1 MTVVSS
7 MASSGSCDL
16 GRHGA
21 TCRTTSAPYTTCYN
35 RFVRWRR
42 AGVWAKIMSALPGS
56 HDAEGPRTDIAYRQ
70 RGTKET
76 TLRQSPLQYAADW
89 RQDIDTAPAALR
101 MTSSTTSCFDIMGT
115 CEDGTSVVLAFMRFE
130 TKRCRS
136 GGTVWSW
143 VARTYQLGLAFH
155 AVPSTFWLKRSAT
168 GAACVAYTSFSSA
181 AGRSPAKC
189 LTPLCLSQMRPSG
202 TSRWSNTGD
211 VGNLPSR
218 L

>member
-1 MTVVSS
+1 MRARVRLYRDMCRGVPC
-7 MASSGSCDL
+7 AVGHGLAHRDL
-16 GRHGA
+16 CPLRSESD
-21 TCRTTSAPYTTCYN
+21 RSA
-35 RFVRWRR
+35 
-42 AGVWAKIMSALPGS
+42 ALPRSVAMCQDQTS
-56 HDAEGPRTDIAYRQ
+56 HTDKVGRL
-70 RGTKET
+70 RET
-76 TLRQSPLQYAADW
+76 TLRRSPLRYASDW

-101 MTSSTTSCFDIMGT
+101 MTSSTTSGFDNMGT
-115 CEDGTSVVLAFMRFE
+115 CEDATSVVVALMRFE

-136 GGTVWSW
+136 GGTVWSF

-168 GAACVAYTSFSSA
+168 GAACVAYTSFCSA
-181 AGRSPAKC
+181 SGRSPAKC

>member
-1 MTVVSS
+1 MSRPIVVTACMTWLLRIVG
-7 MASSGSCDL
+7 ASNSAHI
-16 GRHGA
+16 HGA
-21 TCRTTSAPYTTCYN
+21 HAPVEEPST
-35 RFVRWRR
+35 
-42 AGVWAKIMSALPGS
+42 AS
-56 HDAEGPRTDIAYRQ
+56 RTDIAYRQ
-70 RGTKET
+70 RRTTGDT
-76 TLRQSPLQYAADW
+76 TLRRSPLRCASDW

-101 MTSSTTSCFDIMGT
+101 MTSSTTSGFDNMGT
-115 CEDGTSVVLAFMRFE
+115 CEDATSVVVAFMRFD

-143 VARTYQLGLAFH
+143 VARTYQLALAFH

-168 GAACVAYTSFSSA
+168 GAACVAYTSFRSA
-181 AGRSPAKC
+181 SGRSPAKY

>member
-1 MTVVSS
+1 MVQPAAGCPHSRPRRRRSGHRGRSGKRQEQTSHTDNVGRSLLRY
-7 MASSGSCDL
+7 AS
-16 GRHGA
+16 
-21 TCRTTSAPYTTCYN
+21 
-35 RFVRWRR
+35 
-42 AGVWAKIMSALPGS
+42 
-56 HDAEGPRTDIAYRQ
+56 
-70 RGTKET
+70 
-76 TLRQSPLQYAADW
+76 DW
-89 RQDIDTAPAALR
+89 RQDVDTAPAALR
-101 MTSSTTSCFDIMGT
+101 MTSSTTSGFDNMGT
-115 CEDGTSVVLAFMRFE
+115 CEDATSVVVAFMRFE

-168 GAACVAYTSFSSA
+168 GAACVAYTSFCSA
-181 AGRSPAKC
+181 SGRAPAKC